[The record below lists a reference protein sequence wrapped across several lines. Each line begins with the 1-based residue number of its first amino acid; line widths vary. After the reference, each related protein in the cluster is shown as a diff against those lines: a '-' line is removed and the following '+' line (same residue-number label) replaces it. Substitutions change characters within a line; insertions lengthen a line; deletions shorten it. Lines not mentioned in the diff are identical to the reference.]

1 MIGFLANIVVIVVV
15 GWIVLRRGRD
25 RRVESISSPL
35 GLRIA
40 ALIPLVPQG
49 AIYLLFGVAEM
60 VGGDL
65 SGGMHLL
72 QLAVIV
78 LLAILAWMRPLEGGI
93 GLVLAGVASAVPFI
107 SAMATAGSSAEP
119 TVVSP
124 ALLILAVPQI
134 LSGVLFFI
142 AGMLGRRVAS
152 HGPTSSTQ
160 RHQDTKAPREL
171 G

>member
-15 GWIVLRRGRD
+15 GWIVWRRGRD
-25 RRVESISSPL
+25 RRVDSIPSPL

-40 ALIPLVPQG
+40 ALIPLVPQA

-78 LLAILAWMRPLEGGI
+78 LPAILAWMRPLEGGI

-107 SAMATAGSSAEP
+107 SAMATAGSSEP